1 MPLSDSDQPGSA
13 RLATSAI
20 LGILLLAAVLRVWG
34 VLHDLPFSYY
44 GDELHF
50 MRRAMAMGT
59 GDLNPHW
66 FHKPAFLMYLLA
78 FCYGVYFALGML
90 TGRFES
96 TAQFGASFLFEPGP
110 FLLIGRLL
118 VAAAGVATVWVVY
131 RVGRK
136 VFANPWAG
144 VAAGAVAAVL
154 LPMVN
159 SSRTIKSDVP
169 CGLLMALS
177 VWAFLGTRLGTGEL
191 PRLRPLVVA
200 SLLAGAAM
208 GTHYYGVVL
217 VPAYLALEAL
227 KGFSRDVSWGRVLG
241 RCSLVVALFLA
252 GFFLTSPFNFL
263 DPTWGRDTWRSA
275 EKSLGLSKASAS
287 THYDPDSGKEFKPG
301 AQTWGGA
308 AGAFFQLVASSSTL
322 GIALSL
328 LAALGL
334 VATLVRRET
343 RWYGLLV
350 LIPCLFFFLAAITI
364 AAYHAQPRHLNALY
378 PLLATVAWPGALAAT
393 RPLRWAGP
401 RARGS
406 QTTAALLLVAAACVP
421 TLIQSIRK
429 DLQVNRPDSRLVAW
443 RWTLENLPKDAR
455 ILLDDYGPL
464 LNANQQSAVRLAARL
479 RELPPDSPFTHH
491 QGLRVDLLRRYPP
504 PDGFNLDELGH
515 QWWLPREKS
524 DQELRS
530 NETDLDMG
538 NPLVSRQPKPLAE
551 YRREG
556 IRYVITNS
564 LARDQ
569 YFTKSPRGAGFPS
582 FVRFYREL
590 DGRRRVRTFDPAD
603 WGGNGPV
610 IWIYDLAQPAPPGQR
625 PLPLRVESRP
635 VKDVEDL

>member
-1 MPLSDSDQPGSA
+1 MPSSDSDRSGA
-13 RLATSAI
+13 VRLVL

-50 MRRAMAMGT
+50 MRRAMAVGT

-78 FCYGVYFALGML
+78 FCYGVYFALGAL
-90 TGRFES
+90 TGRFGS
-96 TAQFGASFLFEPGP
+96 TAEFGASFLFEPGP

-118 VAAAGVATVWVVY
+118 VAAAGVATAWVVY
-131 RVGRK
+131 RIGRK

-144 VAAGAVAAVL
+144 VAAAAVAAVL

-177 VWAFLGTRLGTGEL
+177 VWAFLGTRLVTGGS
-191 PRLRPLVVA
+191 PRLRPLAIA
-200 SLLAGAAM
+200 SLLAGVAM

-227 KGFSRDVSWGRVLG
+227 RGFSRDVSWGRVLG
-241 RCSLVVALFLA
+241 RCALIVALFLA
-252 GFFLTSPFNFL
+252 GFFVASPFNFL

-275 EKSLGLSKASAS
+275 QKSLGLSKGSA
-287 THYDPDSGKEFKPG
+287 THYDPDSGREFKPG
-301 AQTWGGA
+301 ARTWGGA

-322 GIALSL
+322 GIALAL
-328 LAALGL
+328 LVALGL
-334 VATLVRRET
+334 AATFVRRET

-378 PLLATVAWPGALAAT
+378 PLLATLAWPGARAVLS
-393 RPLRWAGP
+393 PLRWPEP
-401 RARGS
+401 RAR
-406 QTTAALLLVAAACVP
+406 TAALLLVAAACVP
-421 TLIQSIRK
+421 TLIQTVQK
-429 DLQVNRPDSRLVAW
+429 NLQINRPDSRLVAW
-443 RWTLENLPKDAR
+443 RWALEHLPRDAR

-464 LNANQQSAVRLAARL
+464 LNASPQAAVRLTARL

-491 QGLRVDLLRRYPP
+491 QALRIDLLRRYPP
-504 PDGFNLDELGH
+504 RDGFNLEELGH

-530 NETDLDMG
+530 NPTDLDMG

-551 YRREG
+551 YRQEG

-569 YFTKSPRGAGFPS
+569 YFTKSPRGANFPS

-590 DGRRRVRTFDPAD
+590 DATRRIQTFDPAE

-610 IWIYDLAQPAPPGQR
+610 IWVYDLAQPAPPEQR
-625 PLPLRVESRP
+625 PLPLRVESHP
-635 VKDVEDL
+635 VEDVEDL

>member
-1 MPLSDSDQPGSA
+1 MRLSDSDPSRSA
-13 RLATSAI
+13 RFAL

-78 FCYGVYFALGML
+78 FCYGIYFALGAL
-90 TGRFES
+90 TGRFDS
-96 TAQFGASFLFEPGP
+96 TAEFGASFLFEPGP

-131 RVGRK
+131 RIGRK
-136 VFANPWAG
+136 VFASPWAG
-144 VAAGAVAAVL
+144 VAAAAVAAVL

-177 VWAFLGTRLGTGEL
+177 VWAFLGTRLGTGES
-191 PRLRPLVVA
+191 PRLRPLAIA

-208 GTHYYGVVL
+208 GTHYYGIVL
-217 VPAYLALEAL
+217 VPAYLALEGL
-227 KGFSRDVSWGRVLG
+227 RGFGPGVSWRTVLG
-241 RCSLVVALFLA
+241 RCALVVVLFLA

-275 EKSLGLSKASAS
+275 QNSLGLSKTPA
-287 THYDPDSGKEFKPG
+287 THYDPDSAKEFKPG
-301 AQTWGGA
+301 ARTWGGA

-322 GIALSL
+322 GIALSI

-334 VATLVRRET
+334 AATLVRRET

-378 PLLATVAWPGALAAT
+378 PLLATLAWPGALAIV
-393 RPLRWAGP
+393 RPFRWPEP
-401 RARGS
+401 RAQLS
-406 QTTAALLLVAAACVP
+406 QTAAALLLVAAACVP
-421 TLIQSIRK
+421 TLIQSIQK

-443 RWTLENLPKDAR
+443 RWALKNLPRGAR

-479 RELPPDSPFTHH
+479 RELPSDSPFTHH
-491 QGLRVDLLRRYPP
+491 QGLRIDLLRRYPP
-504 PDGFNLDELGH
+504 RDGFNLDELGH
-515 QWWLPREKS
+515 QWWLPREKT

-530 NETDLDMG
+530 NATDLDMG

-556 IRYVITNS
+556 VRYVITNS

-569 YFTKSPRGAGFPS
+569 YFTRSPRGANFPS

-590 DGRRRVRTFDPAD
+590 DGTRRIRTFDPAE

-610 IWIYDLAQPAPPGQR
+610 IWVYDLAQLAPPSQR
-625 PLPLRVESRP
+625 PLPLQVESRP
-635 VKDVEDL
+635 VEDVEDL